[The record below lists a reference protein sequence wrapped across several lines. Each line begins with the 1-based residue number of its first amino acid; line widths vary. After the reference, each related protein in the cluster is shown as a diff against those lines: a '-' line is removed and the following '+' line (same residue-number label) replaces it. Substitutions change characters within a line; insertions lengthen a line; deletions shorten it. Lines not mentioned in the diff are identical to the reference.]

1 MSNIRVCKS
10 CNSSDI
16 DTDRARGITAC
27 VNCGTVLEESIIV
40 SEVQIEEGAGG
51 GMNVVGQ
58 FVGSNDTRGITIHG
72 LQHSFRESREV
83 TLQNGKRLINEMSSQ
98 LRLNQH
104 CIDTA
109 FNFYKLAVQRGLTR
123 GRKIRQVIAACI
135 YLVCRTEGTPHMLLD
150 LCDIV
155 HDDACYIS
163 SLGKLAMKFAYLLR
177 INLPQIDPGLFIP
190 RFAQKLEFGEKTHDV
205 TYTALRLVERMDH
218 DWMATGRRPSG
229 LCGAALIVSA
239 RMYGF
244 ERSLDDI
251 VKVVKI
257 GKTTLRKRMLE
268 FEDTP
273 SSNLTVDEFHT
284 IDLEEQHDPPAF
296 TRSKKFAKIKQIE
309 EMANIEDIEKEIIAL
324 QDKIENA
331 LSDLNKPRGIM
342 AKYAKLTQFEDEI
355 LGPNKDLTNIDTEIK
370 ETEEFL
376 SEDQI
381 TLIRSIVV
389 DSSLKVIPDK
399 LTPTLRSLGF
409 VQPTTSSNNI
419 DILNTDEE
427 ELSSDENSEE
437 EFDSDDFDNDD
448 EIDSEVDNEDKDI
461 DLNSIQR
468 RKRRRKLR
476 RLQRKRLALEHSQ
489 NITPNNNKSPEVQN
503 PVIKDLST
511 STTSIPMRSNSINET
526 ISKEPVIDVNAE
538 SLNNTNEQCAATS
551 SKSNE
556 ETPSEKTKEK
566 SDELDLTGIDDDE
579 IDTMLLSKDE
589 IRTKAKLWLRAN
601 KDWLKEQ
608 KDKDDQKKKEKE
620 ENKGIEQKP
629 KKTRN
634 RKPKNMTPVANP
646 QEAIERMLQEKK
658 LSSKI
663 NYDVLKNLGKD
674 LKKT

>member
-1 MSNIRVCKS
+1 MSSIRVCKS
-10 CNSSDI
+10 CHSSDI
-16 DTDRARGITAC
+16 DTDRARGITVC
-27 VNCGTVLEESIIV
+27 RNCATVLEESIIV
-40 SEVQIEEGAGG
+40 SEVQIEEGSGG
-51 GMNVVGQ
+51 GMNVIGQ
-58 FVGSNDTRGITIHG
+58 FVGSNDTRGISIHG
-72 LQHSFRESREV
+72 MQHSFRESREV
-83 TLQNGKRLINEMSSQ
+83 TLQNGKRLITEMSSQ

-190 RFAQKLEFGEKTHDV
+190 RFAQKLEFGEKTHEV

-229 LCGAALIVSA
+229 LCGAALIVAA

-309 EMANIEDIEKEIIAL
+309 EMANIHDIEKEIVML
-324 QDKIENA
+324 QDKIETA
-331 LSDLNKPRGIM
+331 LSELNKPRGIM
-342 AKYAKLTQFEDEI
+342 AKYAKLTEFENEI
-355 LGPNKDLTNIDTEIK
+355 LGPNKDLLNIDTEIQ
-370 ETEEFL
+370 EAEEFL
-376 SEDQI
+376 SEDQKS
-381 TLIRSIVV
+381 LIRSIV
-389 DSSLKVIPDK
+389 DDDSLKMLPEN
-399 LTPTLRSLGF
+399 LRPTLRSLGLAKQS
-409 VQPTTSSNNI
+409 VT
-419 DILNTDEE
+419 
-427 ELSSDENSEE
+427 LSSDILINDQAHTDDENFSEE
-437 EFDSDDFDNDD
+437 YEDSNDEFDSDDFDNDD
-448 EIDSEVDNEDKDI
+448 EIDSEVENESNDI
-461 DLNSIQR
+461 DLNSIKR

-476 RLQRKRLALEHSQ
+476 RMQRQKQRLTIEHTQ
-489 NITPNNNKSPEVQN
+489 LIPDEI
-503 PVIKDLST
+503 PVISPSKYSIPVQEST
-511 STTSIPMRSNSINET
+511 NSTNMNNINNINDETVTTSLPQENINLPT
-526 ISKEPVIDVNAE
+526 
-538 SLNNTNEQCAATS
+538 TS
-551 SKSNE
+551 SKN
-556 ETPSEKTKEK
+556 SEKLKVNT
-566 SDELDLTGIDDDE
+566 DELDLSGIDENE
-579 IDTMLLSKDE
+579 IDSMLLSKDE
-589 IRTKAKLWLRAN
+589 IKTKAKLWLRAN
-601 KDWLKEQ
+601 RDWLKEQ
-608 KDKDDQKKKEKE
+608 KEKDDQKKREKE
-620 ENKGIEQKP
+620 ENKGIEPKP
-629 KKTRN
+629 KKTRV

-674 LKKT
+674 LKKS

>member
-1 MSNIRVCKS
+1 LWIEVIRISQSKMSTLKCKT
-10 CNSSDI
+10 CHSSDI

-27 VNCGTVLEESIIV
+27 RQCGTVLEESIIV

-58 FVGSNDTRGITIHG
+58 FVGSNDTRGISING
-72 LQHSFRESREV
+72 MQHTFRESREV

-104 CIDTA
+104 CMDTA

-123 GRKIRQVIAACI
+123 GRKIRQVIAACL

-190 RFAQKLEFGEKTHDV
+190 RFAQKLEFGDKTHDV
-205 TYTALRLVERMDH
+205 TYTALRLVERMNH

-229 LCGAALIVSA
+229 LCGAALIISA

-296 TRSKKFAKIKQIE
+296 TRSKKFDKIKQIE
-309 EMANIEDIEKEIIAL
+309 EMVNIQDIEKEIIVL
-324 QDKIENA
+324 QEKIETA
-331 LSDLNKPRGIM
+331 LNELNKPRGLI
-342 AKYAKLTQFEDEI
+342 AKYAKVCEFENEI
-355 LGPNKDLTNIDTEIK
+355 LGPNKDLLNIDTEIK
-370 ETEEFL
+370 EAEEFL

-381 TLIRSIVV
+381 SLIRSIALDDIAPMQPMPEHLRPTLHSLGLAKSNTALSENEDEVEDDDDEDDSEGTEGEFDEDDFEHDEEV
-389 DSSLKVIPDK
+389 DS
-399 LTPTLRSLGF
+399 
-409 VQPTTSSNNI
+409 
-419 DILNTDEE
+419 
-427 ELSSDENSEE
+427 
-437 EFDSDDFDNDD
+437 
-448 EIDSEVDNEDKDI
+448 EIDNEDTAI
-461 DLNSIQR
+461 DLLSIKRR
-468 RKRRRKLR
+468 RKRRKQR
-476 RLQRKRLALEHSQ
+476 RLKRLKLAPITEAAIIETP
-489 NITPNNNKSPEVQN
+489 ITPQLV
-503 PVIKDLST
+503 
-511 STTSIPMRSNSINET
+511 SIPET
-526 ISKEPVIDVNAE
+526 APNI
-538 SLNNTNEQCAATS
+538 LQ
-551 SKSNE
+551 
-556 ETPSEKTKEK
+556 EKT
-566 SDELDLTGIDDDE
+566 DELDLTGIDDNE
-579 IDTMLLSKDE
+579 IDSMLLSKDE
-589 IRTKAKLWLRAN
+589 IKTKAKLWLRAN

-608 KDKDDQKKKEKE
+608 KVKDDQKKKEKE
-620 ENKGIEQKP
+620 ENKGQEPKP
-629 KKTRN
+629 KKTRI
-634 RKPKNMTPVANP
+634 RKPKNMTPVSNP